1 MGHIILYNKIV
12 ANRFAQRLVK
22 DGAHRMFD
30 DAGFYSRMAQ
40 DAASYGK
47 VRSDE
52 SRMYLA
58 ISALDFNDDLLSA
71 IDRADDYLL
80 DG

>member
-1 MGHIILYNKIV
+1 
-12 ANRFAQRLVK
+12 
-22 DGAHRMFD
+22 MFD
-30 DAGFYSRMAQ
+30 DARFYAKLRENAR
-40 DAASYGK
+40 SYGK

-58 ISALDFNDDLLSA
+58 ISALDFDDDLLAA

-80 DG
+80 N

>member
-1 MGHIILYNKIV
+1 
-12 ANRFAQRLVK
+12 
-22 DGAHRMFD
+22 MFD
-30 DAGFYSRMAQ
+30 DVLFYARLREN
-40 DAASYGK
+40 AASYGK

-58 ISALDFNDDLLSA
+58 ISALDFDDDLLAA

-80 DG
+80 D

>member
-1 MGHIILYNKIV
+1 
-12 ANRFAQRLVK
+12 
-22 DGAHRMFD
+22 
-30 DAGFYSRMAQ
+30 MAQ